1 MTKNTIERLLVGSS
15 MPALL
20 ALLAAMPVAAYAAAP
35 SGQLQEIVITAQ
47 KKTENL
53 QKAAITVQALSAKQ
67 IDKEGIKSPLDL
79 QVMLPAVHFVQA
91 NVASISI
98 RGVGTDNLNAG
109 VDSAV
114 AYSVDGI
121 YLSHSPAL
129 PPVLFD
135 IARVEAVLGPQGTLY
150 GRNSNGGALNFIT
163 NSPTNKFEGS
173 ASVQFGNYGTVGT
186 EAMINIPLTDELA
199 MRVAMGSNRH
209 NAYLSDG
216 YDDDDAVGGRA
227 KIAYTPNASLKVL
240 LSADAST
247 DNSHG
252 TFFSYCPPH
261 SIVPICQGQKFQPFA
276 GEPTQTLGYH
286 HNNIVGVGGEID
298 YDFGWAN
305 LTSLTGYRIYHNR
318 DFNPSPHA
326 PTNGFGY
333 LHDQDDYFFTQ
344 EVRLASEKG
353 SAINW
358 IAGLYYSQERQPD
371 LQVYDFYF
379 VPGKPYFP
387 YSVPNGIYTSKAVF
401 ADATYPVLSNFRL
414 EGGMRF
420 TSENKDA
427 SGNTTIEVP
436 GVGQV
441 APYTLTGGKSTEN
454 RVTWKAGL
462 NWDITPENMFY
473 ATASTGFKSGGVNQ
487 VSVAS
492 GLPTTYA
499 PETILAEEAGFK
511 NRFLDNRL
519 QVNVDGFH
527 YDYKGFQVY
536 GGINLPVGLF
546 FATLNSQQ
554 ATFFGGELDAKYR
567 LTDVDQLGVTGS
579 ILHAR
584 FDKFVVPNL
593 GDFSGNQAPD
603 APRYQVGLNYQHT
616 FMLNN
621 ADDVNFNINSDLVGP
636 QHVDYTNSPGS
647 IQDFYTRSGV
657 SITYERADN
666 WTVTAYIRN
675 IENAGVLNGWGGPAP
690 GETPQD
696 NGTMDPPRTFGVTVK
711 KSF

>member
-1 MTKNTIERLLVGSS
+1 MSKRKLKYTFAGSS
-15 MPALL
+15 ML
-20 ALLAAMPVAAYAAAP
+20 ALLAALPVPVHAKQAT
-35 SGQLQEIVITAQ
+35 GQLQEIVITAQ
-47 KKTENL
+47 KRTENL

-67 IDKEGIKSPLDL
+67 IDKQGIKSPLDL
-79 QVMLPAVHFVQA
+79 QVMLPSVHFLQN

-163 NSPTNKFEGS
+163 NSPTNKYEGS
-173 ASVQFGNYGTVGT
+173 ASVAIGNYGAVGT

-199 MRVAMGSNRH
+199 MRVAMGSNKH

-227 KIAYTPNASLKVL
+227 KIAYTPNSALKIQ
-240 LSADAST
+240 LSVDAST

-252 TFFSYCPPH
+252 VFFDACPAH
-261 SIVPICQGQKFQPFA
+261 SVMPACQGQHYRPFA
-276 GEPTQTLGYH
+276 GQGPLTPWGFH
-286 HNNIVGVGGEID
+286 HSNIFGVGGEID
-298 YDFGWAN
+298 YDLGWAN
-305 LTSLTGYRIYHNR
+305 LTSLTAYRIYHNR

-326 PTNGFGY
+326 PAGGFGY

-344 EVRLASEKG
+344 EVRLASEPG

-358 IAGLYYSQERQPD
+358 IGGLYYSHERQPD
-371 LQVYDFYF
+371 LQVYHFYF
-379 VPGKPYFP
+379 APGQPYFP

-401 ADATYPVLSNFRL
+401 ADATYPVLSNFRI

-420 TSENKDA
+420 TSEDKNA
-427 SGNTTIEVP
+427 TGYSTVFVP

-441 APYTLTGGKSTEN
+441 APDTPTGGASTAN
-454 RVTWKAGL
+454 RVTWKVGL
-462 NWDITPENMFY
+462 DWDVTPQNLFY

-492 GLPTTYA
+492 GLPTAYA
-499 PETILAEEAGFK
+499 PETILAEEVGFK

-519 QVNVDGFH
+519 QVNIDGFH

-593 GDFSGNQAPD
+593 GDYSGNQAPD
-603 APRYQVGLNYQHT
+603 APRFQWGVNYQHV
-616 FMLNN
+616 FMLAN
-621 ADDVNFNINSDLVGP
+621 ADNINFNINSDLIGP
-636 QHVDYTNSPGS
+636 QHADYSNNPGS
-647 IQDFYTRSGV
+647 IQSTYTRTGV
-657 SITYERADN
+657 SVTYERSDN

-675 IENAGVLNGWGGPAP
+675 IENTAVPNTWSTAAP

-696 NGTMDPPRTFGVTVK
+696 VVTVDPPRTFGVSVK